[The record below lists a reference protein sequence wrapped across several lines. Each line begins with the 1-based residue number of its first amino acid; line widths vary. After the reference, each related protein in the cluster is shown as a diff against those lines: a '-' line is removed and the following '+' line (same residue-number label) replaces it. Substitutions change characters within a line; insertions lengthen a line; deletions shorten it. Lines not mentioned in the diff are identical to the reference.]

1 MRTRPVVL
9 TIAGSDSGGGA
20 GLQADLKTFTA
31 IGVFGTTVVTGLTA
45 QNTLGVTKILEV
57 PLDFIEAQFD
67 AVMKDL
73 EPKFAKTGML
83 ASKEVIRLVARKVKE
98 YGLSLVY
105 DPVMVAKS
113 GDPLVTEDVIPAVK
127 ELARLA
133 VIITPNKYEAEKI
146 LGRKI
151 GGIEDLRE
159 SAKELYK
166 SLSVNVVVKG
176 GSSLG
181 GVDYALIDGEEIELK
196 GEEIHTKN
204 THGTGDIFS
213 ASITAFL
220 AKGYELKRAVLEAKD
235 FVTKSI
241 KFSLDLGKGKGPADP
256 FAPVEVDVEKERA
269 REEAE
274 KLVEYL
280 EVNKELTKKLIDPEE
295 KLNLGVMTKYGDV
308 ATLAG
313 GIIRYIDWI
322 KVDGPIVVN
331 YYTNLVTEVLRE
343 TGKRVGISI
352 SMSDRLLKL
361 ADMGVIKVTESG
373 IGSNVV
379 IRKGRAVL
387 VADSLDEMKRLVE
400 AIANDT
406 SSR

>member
-1 MRTRPVVL
+1 MRKRPVVL

-31 IGVFGTTVVTGLTA
+31 LGVFGTTVVTGLTA

-67 AVMKDL
+67 VVMNDL

-83 ASKEVIRLVARKVKE
+83 ASKGVMGLVARKVRE
-98 YGLSLVY
+98 YKLGLVY

-127 ELARLA
+127 ELIHLA
-133 VIITPNKYEAEKI
+133 TVVTPNKYEAERI
-146 LGRKI
+146 LGKKI
-151 GGIEDLRE
+151 ESLEDLRN
-159 SAKELYK
+159 SAREFYK
-166 SLSVNVVVKG
+166 TFSANVVVKG
-176 GSSLG
+176 GSALG
-181 GVDYALIDGEEIELK
+181 GVDYAVIDGEEIELK
-196 GEEIHTKN
+196 GDEIKTKN

-220 AKGYELKRAVLEAKD
+220 AKGYDLKRAILEAKD
-235 FVTKSI
+235 FVTKAI
-241 KFSLDLGKGKGPADP
+241 KFSLYLGKGHGPADP
-256 FAPVEVDVEKERA
+256 FAPTEMEVERERA

-280 EVNKELTKKLIDPEE
+280 EENKEVTKKLIDPEE
-295 KLNLGVMTKYGDV
+295 KLNLGVMTSYGEV

-331 YYTNLVTEVLRE
+331 YYTNLVTEVLRDV
-343 TGKRVGISI
+343 GKRVGLSV
-352 SMSDRLLKL
+352 SMSDRILKL
-361 ADMGVIKVTESG
+361 AERGAIRISESG
-373 IGSNVV
+373 INADV
-379 IRKGRAVL
+379 IMRKGRAVI
-387 VADSLDEMKRLVE
+387 VANSLEEVKRLIEV
-400 AIANDT
+400 IVNDP
-406 SSR
+406 SSG